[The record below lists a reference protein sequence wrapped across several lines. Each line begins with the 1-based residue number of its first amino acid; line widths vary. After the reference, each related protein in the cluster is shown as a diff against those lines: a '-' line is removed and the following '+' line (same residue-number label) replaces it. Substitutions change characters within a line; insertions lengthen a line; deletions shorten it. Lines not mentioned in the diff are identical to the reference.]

1 MLSAQRGDHRPGETL
16 GDDLL
21 AGVVEV
27 KVLPSVMPGLAGRH
41 QVVAPGEPVFGD
53 RVNEWDT
60 GFVGGATDH
69 VAGGQDHVTP
79 KMKSDTK
86 F

>member
-1 MLSAQRGDHRPGETL
+1 MLSAQRGDHSLGKTV
-16 GDDLL
+16 GDDLV
-21 AGVVEV
+21 AGVVEF
-27 KVLPSVMPGLAGRH
+27 KVAGRH